1 MNVLFAFGLGYS
13 AEALAINLAKDNW
26 QIFGTSRTKAGA
38 AKISA
43 LGFRGHVFDDLAP
56 VSLPERAHWLIS
68 IPPDQ
73 EGCPVIRRFGHNV
86 SRAESVTYLSTTGV
100 YGNLDG
106 GWAFEWTKVNPLRQR
121 SINRVTAESQWLELY
136 KDATIVRLP
145 GIYGPNRN
153 SFDRIRLGTA
163 RRIDKP
169 GQIFSRIHVDDL
181 ASGLKAILSTSESSG
196 VVNLTD
202 DHPAP
207 QADVIAYSAQL
218 IGADVPP
225 LQYFHSADL
234 SPIAREFYSESKR
247 VSNARAKSLLGW
259 KPQFPSFKE
268 GIAELSNR
276 YLQNESNSQRP

>member
-13 AEALAINLAKDNW
+13 GEALAINLAKDNW

-38 AKISA
+38 AKISE
-43 LGFRGHVFDDLAP
+43 LGYRGYVFDDLAP
-56 VSLPERAHWLIS
+56 VILPERAHWLIS

-73 EGCPVIRRFGHNV
+73 EGCPVIRRFGQNV
-86 SRAESVTYLSTTGV
+86 SRAASVTYLSTTGV

-145 GIYGPNRN
+145 GIYGPSRN

-181 ASGLKAILSTSESSG
+181 ASGLKAILSTSKSSG

-225 LQYFHSADL
+225 LQSFHSANL

-259 KPQFPSFKE
+259 KPQFPSFRE

-276 YLQNESNSQRP
+276 YLQKRIS

>member
-1 MNVLFAFGLGYS
+1 MNVLLAFGLGYS
-13 AEALAINLAKDNW
+13 AEALANNLAKDNW

-38 AKISA
+38 AKISE
-43 LGFRGHVFDDLAP
+43 LGYRGYVFDDLAP

-73 EGCPVIRRFGHNV
+73 EGCPVIRRFAQNV
-86 SRAESVTYLSTTGV
+86 SRAASVTYLSTTGV

-106 GWAFEWTKVNPLRQR
+106 GWAFEWTKVNPIRQR
-121 SINRVTAESQWLELY
+121 SINRVTAESQWLDLF
-136 KDATIVRLP
+136 KAATIVRLP

-163 RRIDKP
+163 KRIDKP

-181 ASGLKAILSTSESSG
+181 ASGLKAILSTSKSSG

-207 QADVIAYSAQL
+207 QANVIAYSAQI

-225 LQYFHSADL
+225 LQSFHSADL
-234 SPIAREFYSESKR
+234 SPIAKEFYSESKR

-259 KPQFPSFKE
+259 KPQFPSFRE
-268 GIAELSNR
+268 GIAELSKR
-276 YLQNESNSQRP
+276 YLQNESHGQKP